1 MNEIF
6 SRLDILSPKQ
16 SDTIVLFYNTTDFDV
31 EAVCEVYK
39 EVQDS
44 FPTNTVLA
52 LPDLMSL
59 AEFDKEELLGLLEP
73 IVQNLRKE
81 AYDNEMH

>member
-1 MNEIF
+1 MNEIL
-6 SRLDILSPKQ
+6 SRLNILSPKA
-16 SDTIVLFYNTTDFDV
+16 SDVIVLFYNTTDFDLKD
-31 EAVCEVYK
+31 VCEAFK

-59 AEFDKEELLGLLEP
+59 AEFDKETLLDFLEP
-73 IVQNLRKE
+73 IVQNLRGE
-81 AYDNEMH
+81 L